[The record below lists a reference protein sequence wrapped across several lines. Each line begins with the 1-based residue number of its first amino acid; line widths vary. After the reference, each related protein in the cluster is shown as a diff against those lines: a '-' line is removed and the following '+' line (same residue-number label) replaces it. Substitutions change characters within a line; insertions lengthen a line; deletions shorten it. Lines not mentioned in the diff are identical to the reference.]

1 MGTNSE
7 LSFYVTRFKTEEEAY
22 ADADR
27 KANEWAEMRNRRQVK
42 MKALLQLAAEAAL
55 EEKQPL
61 PEDLMKKAV
70 GLLGPQI
77 HAMLKDLKAK
87 GSEATNGRPAIPELA
102 NVLSEASYGDR
113 QDGDGS
119 GSLADFTPPGARDG
133 QGTNRVQWI
142 AEVVAASGNKG
153 ITPPEIMHKAVDTGL
168 TMHKNYPYVVLGKLV
183 ERKVVRKDGG
193 RYYKR

>member
-77 HAMLKDLKAK
+77 HAMLKDLKPKEPEPANAP
-87 GSEATNGRPAIPELA
+87 ATPELV
-102 NVLSEASYGDR
+102 NVFSE
-113 QDGDGS
+113 
-119 GSLADFTPPGARDG
+119 T
-133 QGTNRVQWI
+133 
-142 AEVVAASGNKG
+142 
-153 ITPPEIMHKAVDTGL
+153 
-168 TMHKNYPYVVLGKLV
+168 
-183 ERKVVRKDGG
+183 
-193 RYYKR
+193 